1 MDKVTDPVCGME
13 IDPASAAGKS
23 VHQSQEYFFCS
34 LGCKRTFD
42 ADPGRYAS
50 AASGHGAHDHH

>member
-1 MDKVTDPVCGME
+1 MNKVTDPVCGME

-23 VHQSQEYFFCS
+23 VHQGQEYFFCS

-42 ADPGRYAS
+42 ADPGSYAS